1 MSRHWEFAPHGDGTQ
16 GSTTAGALGRGGGAT
31 RTQATNAQPPQIHIT
46 HTQTHSKTKLT
57 DTTTRDYWSDSL
69 RGMLKHLE
77 NGSPV
82 KPWRQLQIGLW
93 LITSQRVF
101 SPQGPGQGSTHF

>member
-1 MSRHWEFAPHGDGTQ
+1 MIYTC
-16 GSTTAGALGRGGGAT
+16 
-31 RTQATNAQPPQIHIT
+31 
-46 HTQTHSKTKLT
+46 
-57 DTTTRDYWSDSL
+57 DSL
-69 RGMLKHLE
+69 RGMVKHLE
-77 NGSPV
+77 KGSPV